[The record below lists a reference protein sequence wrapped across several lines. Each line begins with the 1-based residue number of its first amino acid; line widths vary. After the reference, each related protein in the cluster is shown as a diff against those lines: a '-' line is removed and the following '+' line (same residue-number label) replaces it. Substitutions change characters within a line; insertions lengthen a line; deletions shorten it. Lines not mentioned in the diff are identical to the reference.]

1 MPSFLSTRI
10 SANDQA
16 RFDQHYALFHL
27 AVGRLPVFIN
37 GCFMCP
43 LFSFTWPLF
52 SFTWPLFSFTCPL
65 FNSYPVKDASLSG
78 RCWIALAD
86 QTLPGDDRLINRPI
100 GLCGLKTASAAGGI
114 IYQPG

>member
-16 RFDQHYALFHL
+16 RFDQHYALFHF

-43 LFSFTWPLF
+43 LFSFTW
-52 SFTWPLFSFTCPL
+52 PL